1 MSEVQTA
8 AITDQQLDDVIEQFT
23 IALDKRKPD
32 CMCQVSPRAMA
43 VALHYFEEIKRDRQ
57 LSDS

>member
-8 AITDQQLDDVIEQFT
+8 AISDQQLNDVIQQFQL
-23 IALDKRKPD
+23 ALDRRKPD

-43 VALHYFEEIKRDRQ
+43 VALHHFEELKREREQ
-57 LSDS
+57 PR